1 MARSGPTTK
10 DTSTVP
16 LGLAQIRV
24 GDSASNIATATAV
37 LLAAASIGALAN
49 TKFTGNVDYWKLESG
64 FPLLED
70 LSLPIRESASLE
82 CAFKELTP
90 YNLALARGIDPAA
103 AQSAT
108 VTLLDSVTVGGGIG
122 AGIVIA
128 VDDTGGVVSDT
139 WVVTFDDATHYT
151 VYGLETGVLCAGT
164 LIGGACAPDNGGH
177 PYFTIPIDHFDASWL
192 ADETY
197 TFKTQAYV
205 ADGGYSSAHSGTINL
220 GNLAAP
226 AFVRMEAVYTYPNQT
241 NHMYVIFPRAN
252 VTSSTEI
259 DWAAEDTI
267 ASPLVFEGKRA
278 DSETSGGDVAWDNA
292 PIGII
297 IFD

>member
-1 MARSGPTTK
+1 MTK
-10 DTSTVP
+10 DTSTIP

-24 GDSASNIATATAV
+24 GDSATNIASAVAV

-70 LSLPIRESASLE
+70 LSIPIREAASLE

-103 AQSAT
+103 AQSAR
-108 VTLLDSVTVGGGIG
+108 VIFVDKVTVGGGNVG
-122 AGIVIA
+122 VIA
-128 VDDTGGVVSDT
+128 VTDTAGPEDDT
-139 WVVTFDDATHYT
+139 WIVTFDDATHYT
-151 VYGLETGVLCAGT
+151 VHGINTGVLCSGT
-164 LIGGACAPDNGGH
+164 LITAACAPDNGGD
-177 PYFTIPIDHFDASWL
+177 PYFSIPADFFDANWL
-192 ADETY
+192 ADECY
-197 TFKTQAYV
+197 TFKTVSYK
-205 ADGGYSSAHSGTINL
+205 ADGGYSSPHSGSINL

-226 AFVRMEAVYTYPNQT
+226 EFIRMEAVYTYPNQT

-252 VTSSTEI
+252 VTSSVEV
-259 DWAAEDTI
+259 DWASEDTI
-267 ASPLVFEGKRA
+267 ASPLTFEGKRA
-278 DSETSGGDVAWDNA
+278 DEDVVGGDAAWNDA